1 VTLPGAFAFP
11 FTMSGFEYLALDVT
25 GREVK
30 GVVES
35 DTDRQARQILRE
47 RGMTPLEV
55 APIDEQPEQSTRRL
69 TWRRGL
75 SRSDLALLTR
85 QFATLARAGLP
96 IEECLN
102 VLIEQSESA
111 SARNVLASVRARVL
125 EGQSLA
131 RSLAGVPRAF
141 PEIYRAMVDAGE
153 QSGRLAEVLERL
165 ADYTEQREVLRQRIG
180 LAFVYPAIVTVVA
193 LGVVGLLLVYVVPQV
208 TRVFVNLGQ
217 ALPWPTRLLI
227 WMSEVVQ
234 AGGLL
239 WPAGLA
245 AIAICVPLALRNPAV
260 RHGWHRRLLGL
271 PLVGRLVRGVNA
283 ARFADTLGILTASG
297 VPLLAALQSAV
308 TVMNNLPMRAA
319 VEDAVRRVREG
330 SGLAHALGRTRI
342 FPPLVVHLIAS
353 GEASG
358 KLDVMLARAAEA
370 QAREMENWV
379 RWMTALLEPVL
390 ILAMGLIV
398 LFVVIAILLPIFEM
412 NQLVK

>member
-1 VTLPGAFAFP
+1 MA
-11 FTMSGFEYLALDVT
+11 GFEYLALDGT

-30 GVVES
+30 GVIEG

-47 RGMTPLEV
+47 RGLTPLEV
-55 APIDEQPEQSTRRL
+55 GLIESQEPAGRARSFS
-69 TWRRGL
+69 WRRGL
-75 SRSDLALLTR
+75 SRNDLALLTR

-96 IEECLN
+96 LEQCLN
-102 VLIEQSESA
+102 VLIEQNESV
-111 SARNVLASVRARVL
+111 SVRNVLAAVRARVL

-141 PEIYRAMVDAGE
+141 PDIYRAMVEAGE

-165 ADYTEQREVLRQRIG
+165 ADYTEQREVLHQKVA
-180 LAFVYPAIVTVVA
+180 LAFVYPVIVSVVA

-227 WMSEVVQ
+227 GMSDVVR

-239 WPAGLA
+239 WPAAFAAL
-245 AIAICVPLALRNPAV
+245 AIAVPLALRNPGLRYA
-260 RHGWHRRLLGL
+260 WHLRLLGM

-297 VPLLAALQSAV
+297 VPLLPALQSAV
-308 TVMNNLPMRAA
+308 TVMSNLPMRSA
-319 VEDAVRRVREG
+319 VEDAVRRVSEG
-330 SGLAHALGRTRI
+330 GGLAHALGRARI
-342 FPPLVVHLIAS
+342 FPPLVIHLIAS

-358 KLDVMLARAAEA
+358 KLDTMLARAAEA
-370 QAREMENWV
+370 QAREMENWL
-379 RWMTALLEPVL
+379 RWLTALLEPAL
-390 ILAMGLIV
+390 ILAMGMVV

-412 NQLVK
+412 NQLIK

>member
-1 VTLPGAFAFP
+1 
-11 FTMSGFEYLALDVT
+11 MSGFEYLALDGT

-30 GVVES
+30 GVVEG
-35 DTDRQARQILRE
+35 DTDRQARQSLRE
-47 RGMTPLEV
+47 RGLTPLEV
-55 APIDEQPEQSTRRL
+55 ALIEDQPARSRHRIG
-69 TWRRGL
+69 WRRGL
-75 SRSDLALLTR
+75 SRSDLTLLTR

-96 IEECLN
+96 IEECLG
-102 VLIEQSESA
+102 VLIDQSESS
-111 SARNVLASVRARVL
+111 SARNVLASVRGRVL

-131 RSLAGVPRAF
+131 RSLASVPRAF

-165 ADYTEQREVLRQRIG
+165 ADYTEQRDALRQKIS

-193 LGVVGLLLVYVVPQV
+193 LGVVGMLLVYVVPQV

-227 WMSEVVQ
+227 AMSEFVK
-234 AGGLL
+234 AGGIL
-239 WPAGLA
+239 WPAILVA
-245 AIAICVPLALRNPAV
+245 LVIAIPLALRNPAV
-260 RHGWHRRLLGL
+260 RRMWHKRLLGL

-297 VPLLAALQSAV
+297 VPLLAALTSAV
-308 TVMNNLPMRAA
+308 TVMGNVPMRDA

-330 SGLAHALGRTRI
+330 GALAHALGRAKI

-370 QAREMENWV
+370 QSREMENWV

-390 ILAMGLIV
+390 ILAMGMVV
-398 LFVVIAILLPIFEM
+398 LFVVVAILLPIFEM
-412 NQLVK
+412 NQLIK